1 MLSWVNFISTCSIT
15 KQYYI
20 LRFHYNPWVQLAVV
34 TWEIFRFIQEFV
46 VFLSKAWAGYL
57 WWVSASY
64 IKYIALMYI
73 DISERFINTEGLST
87 LLEVSKVTFDV
98 HQKWSVFMQLI
109 FHHVDTA

>member
-1 MLSWVNFISTCSIT
+1 MLSWTIISTCSIR
-15 KQYYI
+15 KHYYI
-20 LRFHYNPWVQLAVV
+20 LRFHYNPWVQLAIV
-34 TWEIFRFIQEFV
+34 TREIFRFIQEFV

-64 IKYIALMYI
+64 IKYITLMYI
-73 DISERFINTEGLST
+73 DKSGRFINTEGLST
-87 LLEVSKVTFDV
+87 LLEVSNVTFDV